1 LITSSWEDVVVHRQ
15 KEFDDC
21 CFVVFDDVGVDD
33 DDEVSLVLLV
43 FVVFAVMSPSIDVV
57 DIFRFED
64 DDTLYMLVP
73 LLLFC
78 GFVFDDEGCCILSEL
93 SAGAGVIECD
103 VCDVVVCFDFW
114 LF

>member
-1 LITSSWEDVVVHRQ
+1 MHRQ

-33 DDEVSLVLLV
+33 DDEVSLLVFV
-43 FVVFAVMSPSIDVV
+43 FVVFALISPSIDVV

-78 GFVFDDEGCCILSEL
+78 GFVFDDAVVLL
-93 SAGAGVIECD
+93 LLLLL
-103 VCDVVVCFDFW
+103 VVVEFLDDV

>member
-1 LITSSWEDVVVHRQ
+1 VHRQ

-78 GFVFDDEGCCILSEL
+78 GFVFDDTVVLL
-93 SAGAGVIECD
+93 LLLLV
-103 VCDVVVCFDFW
+103 VVVVFFDVV